1 VSFIANVRKK
11 MFWSFDRFNGGMI
24 SQAYKEM
31 KKLNEVDSKSVLLV
45 SHQNKALHQLL
56 KHAADTIEYYNR
68 FARDRNQLADFPVIN
83 KNMIR
88 ENQEIFLSKAF
99 HKDELY
105 KMSTSG
111 STGTPFVCFQDK
123 DKKKR
128 VNAEVIYYSEKLGYT
143 VGSRIIVLRAV
154 IDQSRKSYLD
164 QWMQNIIQ
172 IDVSTM
178 DDERIEKL
186 LGEIETISKGGS
198 LLLAYASTYDI
209 LKDYFKR
216 KDLAYNFNIFGLVS
230 ISEMFF
236 DDTRAAMAEAFNCQC
251 VSRYSN
257 QENGILGQDDLINN
271 TFLLNEAHYIF
282 EILKT
287 DSDTPAEAGEIG
299 RIVITDLYN
308 YAMPMIRYD
317 TGDVGMISTVEHQG
331 ISKNVITNFGGRKI
345 DMIYDADGNFL
356 SPHKIS
362 VAFWQYPELK
372 QFQFIQKGA
381 KEYLVRLNVHG
392 LFEKQKELEAELA
405 GMLGDLAL
413 LEFEYTDTIPTLDSG
428 KRKYIQN
435 DYFES

>member
-1 VSFIANVRKK
+1 MILIAPIREKL
-11 MFWSFDRFNGGMI
+11 FWSIDKIYGEMVNKAYQELKKYNEKSSTDPLLADYQNKTLQNLLNHTVNTTDYYDRF
-24 SQAYKEM
+24 
-31 KKLNEVDSKSVLLV
+31 LKSVD
-45 SHQNKALHQLL
+45 QLS
-56 KHAADTIEYYNR
+56 N
-68 FARDRNQLADFPVIN
+68 FPVVN
-83 KNMIR
+83 KQIIK
-88 ENQEIFLSKAF
+88 ENQDSFLSKAF
-99 HKDELY
+99 HKDELF

-111 STGTPFVCFQDK
+111 STGTPFVCYQDK

-128 VNAEVIYYSEKLGYT
+128 VNAEVIYYGEKLGYT

-154 IDQSRKSYLD
+154 IDQSRKSNLD
-164 QWMQNIIQ
+164 QWIQNIIQ
-172 IDVSTM
+172 LDVSTM
-178 DDERIEKL
+178 DEERIEKL
-186 LGEIETISKGGS
+186 LGEIESISKDGS

-216 KDLAYNFNIFGLVS
+216 KDMAYNFNIYGLVS

-282 EILKT
+282 EVLKT
-287 DSDTPAEAGEIG
+287 GSDTPAETGEIG

-372 QFQFIQKGA
+372 QFQFVQKGA

-392 LFEKQKELEAELA
+392 LFEKQKELEADLA
-405 GMLGDLAL
+405 GMLGDSAL